1 MIDTI
6 VGVMTQMPPE
16 PRDDVE
22 RHLLTF
28 AAEAGHK
35 QVAALG
41 ARILAHLDP
50 DGAEPDETEPV
61 MPSRELSLRRKRT
74 GFWELNGRFDD
85 ETGARASALLDALA
99 ERHSTDEGPDLRSP
113 LERYGD
119 AFSDAIDLA
128 FNSPDLPM
136 QAGERAHVM
145 VAVSLADL
153 KSSISQAMLGDSE
166 VPTTAAGSAPF
177 GTMPKAA
184 AGQAA
189 LDTMPKAVGRAT
201 LGDLGTISAA
211 EARIHAC
218 DCTLIPA
225 VLGTQSEPLDL
236 GRQHRLIS
244 TPLRRALYL
253 RDRGCAFPGCH
264 RPPRHC
270 QGHHIR
276 HWADGGPTEL
286 SNLVLMCAHHHRL
299 LHRSGWQVRI
309 AADGLPEF
317 LPPVFLDKHR
327 KPRRNNLHQP
337 LPFAA

>member
-1 MIDTI
+1 
-6 VGVMTQMPPE
+6 
-16 PRDDVE
+16 
-22 RHLLTF
+22 
-28 AAEAGHK
+28 
-35 QVAALG
+35 
-41 ARILAHLDP
+41 
-50 DGAEPDETEPV
+50 
-61 MPSRELSLRRKRT
+61 
-74 GFWELNGRFDD
+74 
-85 ETGARASALLDALA
+85 
-99 ERHSTDEGPDLRSP
+99 
-113 LERYGD
+113 
-119 AFSDAIDLA
+119 
-128 FNSPDLPM
+128 M

-153 KSSISQAMLGDSE
+153 RSGIGQAMLAD
-166 VPTTAAGSAPF
+166 TTSTAGPAASGNT
-177 GTMPKAA
+177 GTASKATAGQAALSNTGTPPKAGAGLATFSDTGATVKGDASPAALSDTGTTPNPA
-184 AGQAA
+184 AGQAALGTAPKASVGRSTLGDTGTIPKPAAGQGA
-189 LDTMPKAVGRAT
+189 LDTMPKAGVGRAMLGNT
-201 LGDLGTISAA
+201 GAFPTPAAGQAALGAMSKAVGRAMLGDLGTISAA

-218 DCTLIPA
+218 DCMLIPA
-225 VLGTQSEPLDL
+225 VLGTKSELLDL

-276 HWADGGPTEL
+276 HWSDGGPTEL

-317 LPPVFLDKHR
+317 LPPAFLDKRR